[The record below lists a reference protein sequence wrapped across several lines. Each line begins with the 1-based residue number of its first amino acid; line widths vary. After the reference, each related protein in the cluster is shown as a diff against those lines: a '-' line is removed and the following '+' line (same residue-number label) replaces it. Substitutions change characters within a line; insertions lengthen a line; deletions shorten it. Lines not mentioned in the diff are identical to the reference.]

1 MKKSVLIS
9 IVALLVLS
17 TITLSGCGETSFNLP
32 SGEKVVGIIS
42 PTNVVLQKDSDVQIV
57 NGGGKLVTDLPGFQF
72 AGISDHTAVFVN
84 PQTAVLRCIDTKT
97 GEAAKDVNLTTD
109 KKPLDSFLLS
119 SGALWFTEQQKASE
133 FSSRFGNKTLFSG
146 VTFNRYSIF
155 GNKPSFSTIF
165 LNMPETVDE
174 VTRTQFYAIAPDIVG
189 ISMLY
194 NKKSYLQIR
203 TLATSNE
210 TAFSADSY
218 KPIAFDPDNLS
229 GIGFYVLAHDNVN
242 FIVANPLAF
251 LIPIPVSEK
260 DQLSQSGNYLFILD
274 PTTNKLTIT
283 DENKNFTFTT
293 DANTLPFVSQG
304 IAFFKN
310 GEKIV
315 ANVLGTTTVTDVTT
329 VDKAAVN
336 IVMHV
341 SDGKLLIAGQT
352 GDKVFVKSAS
362 VSNMKTD
369 GPMYF
374 IETPFPGKGFEGL
387 SSVLGYVWDNF
398 TTNVPSVTANGKQA
412 TMDGNKFTVTVP
424 SDKALEFV
432 FTGSGTRDVKK

>member
-1 MKKSVLIS
+1 
-9 IVALLVLS
+9 
-17 TITLSGCGETSFNLP
+17 
-32 SGEKVVGIIS
+32 
-42 PTNVVLQKDSDVQIV
+42 
-57 NGGGKLVTDLPGFQF
+57 
-72 AGISDHTAVFVN
+72 
-84 PQTAVLRCIDTKT
+84 
-97 GEAAKDVNLTTD
+97 VNLTTD

-304 IAFFKN
+304 VAFFKN

-329 VDKAAVN
+329 VDKTAVN
-336 IVMHV
+336 IIMHV

-374 IETPFPGKGFEGL
+374 IETPFPGRGFEGL

-398 TTNVPSVTANGKQA
+398 TTSVPSVTANGKQA